1 MSNIHR
7 IEYKPKDYGYADI
20 FVDGKRIKFSRFSFE
35 HDVDS
40 IPYAEIEVN
49 AKSDIKALADIG
61 LRLRI
66 DDINSAIMCLRFAYM
81 MDDVF
86 KESFLGRLR
95 VEIDNE
101 DIVQAVAEN
110 LLGTS

>member
-1 MSNIHR
+1 M
-7 IEYKPKDYGYADI
+7 
-20 FVDGKRIKFSRFSFE
+20 
-35 HDVDS
+35 
-40 IPYAEIEVN
+40 
-49 AKSDIKALADIG
+49 
-61 LRLRI
+61 RI